1 MERQDIG
8 MKFEHP
14 SWSYNTN
21 IYEVNV
27 RQYTTEG
34 TFQAFKNHLPR
45 LKEMGVEVLW
55 FMPTTPISVEG
66 RKGSLGSYYAVQNYK
81 EVNPEFGSLQDF
93 VDLVK
98 DAHQLGFKII
108 IDWVANHTGN
118 DNVWINEHPDF
129 FCHDDSNKIV
139 HPNGW
144 EDVSKLNFDNLQM
157 QAAMIDAMKFW
168 IATCDIDG
176 FRCDMAHL
184 VPLEFWKKARTEL
197 EMYKMNLF
205 WLAECEEANYH
216 EVFDATYTWKWMHT
230 TEEFYKRR
238 IDLNSLFAVLQEYDQ
253 AFPKD
258 AFRTYFTS
266 NHDENSWNGTE
277 YEKYG
282 DASKAFA
289 VFSCTWN
296 GLPMIYSGQ
305 ELPNIKRLQFFDKD
319 QIDWKEKCD
328 LHDFYKTLLQ
338 LRKTNSALRAAD
350 ESVSTWKIATNC
362 EDKVFAF
369 VRKNADDEVFVI
381 LNLSGDHIH
390 FQIFDQLIQKTFIEV
405 FNNERLDF
413 SEKQNMKMQP
423 WNFRVYQKE
432 KAL

>member
-1 MERQDIG
+1 MQ
-8 MKFEHP
+8 FEHP
-14 SWSYNTN
+14 SWSYDTN

-34 TFQAFKNHLPR
+34 TFEAFRNHLPR
-45 LKEMGVEVLW
+45 LKDMGIEVLW
-55 FMPTTPISVEG
+55 FMPITPISIRE

-98 DAHQLGFKII
+98 YSHDLGFKII

-118 DNVWINEHPDF
+118 DNIWIDEHPDF
-129 FCHDDSNKIV
+129 FCYDESNRII
-139 HPNGW
+139 HPHGW

-168 IATCDIDG
+168 IATSDIDG

-184 VPLEFWKKARTEL
+184 VPLGFWKKARKEL

-205 WLAECEEANYH
+205 LLAECEEANYH
-216 EVFDATYTWKWMHT
+216 EAFDATYTWKWMHAI
-230 TEEFYKRR
+230 EEFYNRKN
-238 IDLNSLFAVLQEYDQ
+238 DLNSLFGVLQGYENS
-253 AFPKD
+253 FPKD
-258 AFRTYFTS
+258 AFRTYFTG

-282 DASKAFA
+282 DAAKVFA

-305 ELPNIKRLQFFDKD
+305 ELPNHKRLQFFDKD
-319 QIDWKEKCD
+319 NLDWKDKCD
-328 LHDFYKTLLQ
+328 LHDFYKTLFL
-338 LRKTNSALRAAD
+338 LRKINPALRAAD
-350 ESVSTWKIATNC
+350 ENVSSWKIATNND
-362 EDKVFAF
+362 DKVFAF
-369 VRKNADDEVFVI
+369 KRKNMDDEILVI
-381 LNLSGDHIH
+381 LNLSGEKIELE
-390 FQIFDQLIQKTFIEV
+390 IFNQLIQKTFINI
-405 FNNERLDF
+405 FTKERIDF
-413 SEKQNMKMQP
+413 SEKQNIELQP
-423 WNFRVYQKE
+423 WSYRVYEKE
-432 KAL
+432 KPL

>member
-1 MERQDIG
+1 

-14 SWSYNTN
+14 SWSYDTN

-34 TFQAFKNHLPR
+34 TFEAFRNHLPR
-45 LKEMGVEVLW
+45 LKDMGVEVLW
-55 FMPTTPISVEG
+55 FMPITPISIKG

-98 DAHQLGFKII
+98 YSHDLGFKII

-118 DNVWINEHPDF
+118 DNVWIDEHPDF
-129 FCHDDSNKIV
+129 FCYDDNHII

-216 EVFDATYTWKWMHT
+216 EAFDATYTWKWMHA
-230 TEEFYKRR
+230 TEEFYNRKN
-238 IDLNSLFAVLQEYDQ
+238 DLNSLFGVLQEYENS
-253 AFPKD
+253 FPKN
-258 AFRTYFTS
+258 ALRTYFTS

-282 DASKAFA
+282 EAAKAFA

-305 ELPNIKRLQFFDKD
+305 ELPNNKRLQFFDKD
-319 QIDWKEKCD
+319 NIEWKDKCE
-328 LHDFYKTLLQ
+328 LHEFYKTLLE
-338 LRKTNSALRAAD
+338 LRKTNTALRASDPA
-350 ESVSTWKIATNC
+350 VQTNKISTNYD
-362 EDKVFAF
+362 DKVFAF
-369 VRKNADDEVFVI
+369 IRKNENDEVFVI
-381 LNLSGDHIH
+381 LNLSEEKIELE
-390 FQIFDQLIQKTFIEV
+390 IFDPLIQNFFIDI
-405 FNNERLDF
+405 FNKESIDF
-413 SEKQNMKMQP
+413 SEKQNIELQP
-423 WNFRVYQKE
+423 WNFRVLK
-432 KAL
+432 KKKLPKKNFWKV

>member
-1 MERQDIG
+1 

-14 SWSYNTN
+14 SWSYDTN

-34 TFQAFKNHLPR
+34 TFEAFRNNLPR
-45 LKEMGVEVLW
+45 LKDIGVEVLW
-55 FMPTTPISVEG
+55 FMPITPISIKG

-98 DAHQLGFKII
+98 YSHDLGFKII

-118 DNVWINEHPDF
+118 DNVWIDEHPDF
-129 FCHDDSNKIV
+129 FCYDDHHII

-184 VPLEFWKKARTEL
+184 VPLEFWKKARIEL
-197 EMYKMNLF
+197 EMYKMYLF

-216 EVFDATYTWKWMHT
+216 EAFDATYTWKWMHA
-230 TEEFYKRR
+230 TEEFYNRKN
-238 IDLNSLFAVLQEYDQ
+238 DLNSLFGVLQEYEGI
-253 AFPKD
+253 FPKD
-258 AFRTYFTS
+258 AFRIYFTS

-282 DASKAFA
+282 EAAKAFA

-305 ELPNIKRLQFFDKD
+305 ELPNNKRLQFFDKD
-319 QIDWKEKCD
+319 NIEWKDKCE

-338 LRKTNSALRAAD
+338 LRKTNKALRAAD
-350 ESVSTWKIATNC
+350 GNVSTSKISTNYD
-362 EDKVFAF
+362 DKVFAF
-369 VRKNADDEVFVI
+369 IRKNENDEVFVI
-381 LNLSGDHIH
+381 LNLSEEKIELE
-390 FQIFDQLIQKTFIEV
+390 IFDPLIQNFFIDI
-405 FNNERLDF
+405 FNKESIDF
-413 SEKQNMKMQP
+413 SEKQNIELQP
-423 WNFRVYQKE
+423 WNFRVYEKE
-432 KAL
+432 KTP